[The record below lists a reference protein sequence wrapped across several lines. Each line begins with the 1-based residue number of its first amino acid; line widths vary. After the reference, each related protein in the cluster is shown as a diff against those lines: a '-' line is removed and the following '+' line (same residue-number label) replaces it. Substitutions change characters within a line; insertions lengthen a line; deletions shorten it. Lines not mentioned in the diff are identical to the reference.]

1 MTRGPKNTQAGFT
14 LIEVLI
20 SLFIFAL
27 IMVGTMTAL
36 TQSLR
41 GKARLETSLNDL
53 NAINS
58 ARAIIRSDID
68 AIVFRPLRDELGGQ
82 LLYSLTTDGDPLLSF
97 TRAGLQNPGGLEIRG
112 DLERVEY
119 HFENGNLIRRSFD
132 HVNPSSNGNEYDRVL
147 IDSLTAAQVTGLIYR
162 RGTFATA
169 DFLRVQNGD
178 AQGLDGA
185 AIVITLTDEFDEVSE
200 HIFEVGS

>member
-1 MTRGPKNTQAGFT
+1 M
-14 LIEVLI
+14 
-20 SLFIFAL
+20 
-27 IMVGTMTAL
+27 
-36 TQSLR
+36 
-41 GKARLETSLNDL
+41 
-53 NAINS
+53 
-58 ARAIIRSDID
+58 
-68 AIVFRPLRDELGGQ
+68 
-82 LLYSLTTDGDPLLSF
+82 LYSLTTDGDPLLSF

-147 IDSLTAAQVTGLIYR
+147 IDSLTAAQVTGLIYS

-185 AIVITLTDEFDEVSE
+185 AIVITLTDKFDEVSE